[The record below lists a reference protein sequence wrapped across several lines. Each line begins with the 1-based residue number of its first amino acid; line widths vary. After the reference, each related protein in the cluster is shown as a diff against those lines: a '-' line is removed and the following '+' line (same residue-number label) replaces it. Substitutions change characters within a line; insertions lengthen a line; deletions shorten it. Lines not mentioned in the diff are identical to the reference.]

1 MFGFLRRSAAQP
13 ATAAIRQALVQNG
26 LPPGMDPASLAV
38 LKHRGSYAG
47 REVHYFRVFDP
58 VRAAERGIQV
68 RGFADLDA
76 HPNLVL
82 GSGHVEQHGA
92 VVLTRRGLA
101 PSVPAVLRE
110 PADRATHADDE
121 QYVFS
126 ESQEVH
132 P

>member
-26 LPPGMDPASLAV
+26 LPPGMDPASLA
-38 LKHRGSYAG
+38 
-47 REVHYFRVFDP
+47 
-58 VRAAERGIQV
+58 
-68 RGFADLDA
+68 DLDA
-76 HPNLVL
+76 HPDLVL

-92 VVLTRRGLA
+92 VVLTRRDIA